1 MSNILFGKCSIE
13 CSELLFSLFAASA
26 DTHTKSNYKS
36 VKVKSEFKD
45 VTSLQTASR
54 KICISHTVSNPS
66 TPKGCCTT
74 DVDTTFSI
82 GGDCVKQQTN
92 TTDLVSS
99 PTNELVTHNGGNSKV
114 DIHSKT
120 SGILTNT

>member
-1 MSNILFGKCSIE
+1 MKHE

-45 VTSLQTASR
+45 VTSLQTVSQ

-66 TPKGCCTT
+66 TSKGCHTT

-82 GGDCVKQQTN
+82 GGDCYIHEFQSNSNVLYLIICGNKSKCF
-92 TTDLVSS
+92 VSFIS
-99 PTNELVTHNGGNSKV
+99 L
-114 DIHSKT
+114 
-120 SGILTNT
+120 L